1 MSFPDL
7 AMLNKRF
14 GATGRIAFRAGAG
27 GFPVAV
33 LVGPQGSCEVSLY
46 GGHVLCYRPQGQAPV
61 LFMSRRAVFEMGKP
75 IRGGIPVCWPWFGA
89 HPQDK
94 AQPLHGFA
102 RLMPW
107 NLLSAEY
114 SAQMTDIKLGLCDND
129 ATRARW
135 PHAFDLTLR
144 IILDATLRVE
154 LTTRNRD
161 KVPFT
166 LTEALH
172 TYLRVRDIAHVSVAG
187 LDGVRYLD
195 TLTGQE
201 HAAQKG
207 AVHFHGE
214 TDRIYH
220 DPGADPCTVN
230 DEGLGRQVV
239 ITKRGSRS
247 TVVWNPWID
256 KARRMPD
263 FGDDEYPQMLCVET
277 ANAAQDVLT
286 LPAGEEHTLAFAL
299 RAELRMP

>member
-166 LTEALH
+166 LTCGCAISPMSPWPAS
-172 TYLRVRDIAHVSVAG
+172 TASATWTRSRARSMPRRRAPSTSTAKPTASTTI
-187 LDGVRYLD
+187 
-195 TLTGQE
+195 
-201 HAAQKG
+201 
-207 AVHFHGE
+207 
-214 TDRIYH
+214 
-220 DPGADPCTVN
+220 PGPTPV
-230 DEGLGRQVV
+230 
-239 ITKRGSRS
+239 
-247 TVVWNPWID
+247 P
-256 KARRMPD
+256 
-263 FGDDEYPQMLCVET
+263 
-277 ANAAQDVLT
+277 
-286 LPAGEEHTLAFAL
+286 
-299 RAELRMP
+299 